1 MRIYLGEIWLKAKP
15 SKKKWWQFWVNNMD
29 GFVHKF
35 TTQVIQADWFKMAND
50 KMKDF
55 AADYISKAKKD
66 PKMKCLEKL
75 DYDICVIEQL

>member
-15 SKKKWWQFWVNNMD
+15 SKKKWWQFWVINMD

-35 TTQVIQADWFKMAND
+35 TTQVIKADGFSMAMD
-50 KMKDF
+50 KMKNF
-55 AADYISKAKKD
+55 ADNYISEAKKD

-75 DYDICVIEQL
+75 DYDIFVIEQL